1 MSDYRTRIY
10 KKYASLMQDAP
21 LAFDEN
27 DAKGWGRLYDTY
39 LRGWLP
45 EKKEVAILDV
55 ACGGGK
61 LLYFFKSR
69 GYTNL
74 SGVDIS
80 PEQIALSRQVIEHV
94 VEADAIEFLESHE
107 NKYDLITGL
116 DIVEHFKKD
125 EVLQFLYACHNA
137 LKHGGRL
144 ILQTPNAES
153 PLGMKIRYGDF
164 THEVAF
170 NTNSL
175 KGLLLC
181 VDFSEIESREA
192 GPVMHGVLS
201 LGRSLIWRVIRAGL
215 IIWNLAEAGSKGS
228 GIYTRVFLI
237 TGRRGGR

>member
-1 MSDYRTRIY
+1 MSDFRTRNY
-10 KKYASLMQDAP
+10 KEYASFMQDTS

-27 DAKGWGRLYDTY
+27 GTKRWGRLYDTY

-45 EKKEVAILDV
+45 EKKDAAILDV

-80 PEQIALSRQVIEHV
+80 FEQVALSRQVIEHV
-94 VEADAIEFLESHE
+94 IEADAIEFLESHE
-107 NKYDLITGL
+107 NTYDLVVGL

-125 EVLQFLYACHNA
+125 EVLHFLDACHNA
-137 LKHGGRL
+137 LRPGGRL
-144 ILQTPNAES
+144 ILQTPNADS
-153 PLGMKIRYGDF
+153 PWGMKIRYGDF

-170 NTNSL
+170 DTNSL
-175 KGLLLC
+175 EWLLTLSGFC
-181 VDFSEIESREA
+181 ENESREA
-192 GPVMHGVLS
+192 GPVIHGVVS
-201 LGRSLIWRVIRAGL
+201 LGRYLIWRAIRIGL
-215 IIWNLAEAGSKGS
+215 IVWNLAEEGSKGS

-237 TGRRGGR
+237 TGKRIGR

>member
-10 KKYASLMQDAP
+10 KEYASLMQDAS
-21 LAFDEN
+21 LDFDEN

-45 EKKEVAILDV
+45 EKKEAAILDV

-61 LLYFFKSR
+61 LLYFLKSR

-80 PEQIALSRQVIEHV
+80 PEQAALSRQVIEHV

-107 NKYDLITGL
+107 HKYDFIVGL

-125 EVLQFLYACHNA
+125 EVLRFLDACHNA
-137 LKHGGRL
+137 LRLGGRL

-153 PLGMKIRYGDF
+153 PWGMKIRYGDF

-170 NTNSL
+170 DTNSL
-175 KGLLLC
+175 EWLLTLC
-181 VDFSEIESREA
+181 DFSEIESREA
-192 GPVMHGVLS
+192 GPVMHGILS
-201 LGRSLIWRVIRAGL
+201 LGRYLIWRAIRAGL
-215 IIWNLAEAGSKGS
+215 IVWNLAETGSKGS
-228 GIYTRVFLI
+228 GVYTRVFFI
-237 TGRRGGR
+237 TGKRIGR